1 MIRSRK
7 VSRQLEEKLVATVF
21 HTQNI
26 CHYAWKTVRTTLQ
39 YIVVLQL
46 RGEGNEQL
54 KKIWENLCFL
64 DLLPAQVLGH
74 DTRI

>member
-26 CHYAWKTVRTTLQ
+26 CQYAWKTVRTTLQ

-46 RGEGNEQL
+46 RGEGNEQ
-54 KKIWENLCFL
+54 
-64 DLLPAQVLGH
+64 
-74 DTRI
+74 